1 MGKQISFYMS
11 EKVQVKFIE
20 YLEQNQF
27 MFFDVNFQRVKQP
40 LSPNVFGLYLYKQ
53 NYGNVIMRQDI
64 IEILDSIKS
73 PVIQF
78 SKTNIKKEK
87 KKVLQGRLWISDQ
100 YYDENGILVK
110 KDLVFIKDYRLLTR
124 WIKKN
129 VPYQEIR
136 KGEFMIKEYVN
147 DDIKELQNRGF
158 ILSI

>member
-11 EKVQVKFIE
+11 EKVQVSFIE

-40 LSPNVFGLYLYKQ
+40 LLPNVFGLYLYKQ

-64 IEILDSIKS
+64 IEIIDSIKS

-78 SKTNIKKEK
+78 SKTNINNEK
-87 KKVLQGRLWISDQ
+87 KKVIQGRLWISDQ

-110 KDLVFIKDYRLLTR
+110 KDSVFIKDYRLLTR

-136 KGEFMIKEYVN
+136 KGEFGIKEYVN
-147 DDIKELQNRGF
+147 DEIKELQNRGF